1 LGHTVD
7 TNLVALVINN
17 DDAATKAPWQSRI
30 TAPAA
35 PACFSMENAASTL
48 SFKLF
53 VGGFIQVFLS
63 TDLEGTDARATLSV
77 IALI

>member
-1 LGHTVD
+1 M
-7 TNLVALVINN
+7 ALVINN

-35 PACFSMENAASTL
+35 PACFSME
-48 SFKLF
+48 KLF
-53 VGGFIQVFLS
+53 VGRFIQVFLS